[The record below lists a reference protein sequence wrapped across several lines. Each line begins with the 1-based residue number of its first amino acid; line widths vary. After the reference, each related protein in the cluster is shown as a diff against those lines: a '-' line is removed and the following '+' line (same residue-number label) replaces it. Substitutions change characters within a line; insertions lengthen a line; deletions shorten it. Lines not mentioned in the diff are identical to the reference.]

1 MWWVA
6 ALIPG
11 LAFMPLTN
19 LIFASFKDRGWIFS
33 RTIGLFF
40 CAWTL
45 WVLNCAGIMPF
56 RPASARITVI
66 ALAAVNYAAYFICGK
81 KKERRGAGK
90 TDAAER
96 GSRSPIVL
104 ILFEEAV
111 FFGLLYLSVY
121 IIGFRPDAY
130 GTEKFMDY
138 GFMTALSRSDR
149 MPFTDMWFAGRPVN
163 YYYGGQYATVFL
175 MKLAGVTEGEAYNLM
190 RGLITTCSFM
200 LPFSLVYQ
208 LLYDYMSRRP
218 VQIHGH
224 AARFGRSDN
233 IRRRPAA
240 AGTASVGGGINRT
253 SATAETADDGSSRSG
268 GPAVILAG
276 VFGGLL
282 GGAAVAF
289 CGNIHYV
296 LYGLILPA
304 IRRLRGEE
312 YFYWFPDSTRYIG
325 YDPDLPDKTIH
336 EFPAYSSV
344 LGDLHAHY
352 INILFV
358 VTVTAV
364 VYAWAQKHD
373 RDGGGKLPFIC
384 PEVLVTGFM
393 TGAFRWTNFW
403 DFPIYYV
410 VCGSVFFFVLLRRY
424 RNRIPQFI
432 AVMAAIAAVM
442 FGTGYLASLPFTVTF
457 DQISTQIGL
466 TYSHTLWYQLLILW
480 GLPAACL
487 VGFIVQL
494 AGERL
499 RSRVKPGGREI
510 PDEQEKPGEQV
521 KPGGREIPDEQEK
534 SGGYGIPGRYEMS
547 VPDLAVLMYGLC
559 AAGLVFL
566 PEVIYVKDIYGADHY
581 RANTMFKLSYQA
593 FILFGICMAYILTR
607 TLIEGIRR
615 LRRGARTSDALSADD
630 LSSGTVSSGT
640 VSSGTAFS
648 GTASSGTAFSGT
660 VSSGTAFS
668 GARSADALS
677 SGPVPSGT
685 LSGAVLSAGS
695 LPAGFCPFEAGA
707 ARTGGFEVDDNHGR
721 EDKAGRAKAWSCLVP
736 GLIGLALLLMTAGYM
751 GCAVRYWFGDISD
764 PAARI
769 HTDASV
775 FVYRSFY
782 TDFKAIDWMN
792 RNISGVRTIL
802 EAPGDSYS
810 DYGRISVATG
820 LPTVIG
826 WNNHEY
832 LWRGGYEEVAARI
845 GDVDRIYTAEDEE
858 TARKLLEKYGVEYI
872 YIGALEYARYPELN
886 RTLLEKLG
894 RVAYEDEDSC
904 IIAVDSRNS

>member
-1 MWWVA
+1 
-6 ALIPG
+6 
-11 LAFMPLTN
+11 MPLTN

-45 WVLNCAGIMPF
+45 WVLNCAGVMPF
-56 RPASARITVI
+56 RPSSARITVI
-66 ALAAVNYAAYFICGK
+66 VLAAVNYAAYFICK
-81 KKERRGAGK
+81 KRKERRGAGK

-96 GSRSPIVL
+96 RSRPSIVL
-104 ILFEEAV
+104 ILFEEAM

-138 GFMTALSRSDR
+138 GFMTAMSRSDH
-149 MPFTDMWFAGRPVN
+149 MPFTDMWFAGRSVN
-163 YYYGGQYATVFL
+163 YYYGGQYVTVFL
-175 MKLAGVTEGEAYNLM
+175 MKLAGVTEGQAYNLM

-200 LPFSLVYQ
+200 LPFSLVFQ
-208 LLYDYMSRRP
+208 LLYDYMRRMP
-218 VQIHGH
+218 VQQHGH
-224 AARFGRSDN
+224 TARTGRSDTM
-233 IRRRPAA
+233 RQVPAA
-240 AGTASVGGGINRT
+240 AGTASAGAGISRVSAAT
-253 SATAETADDGSSRSG
+253 GTASAGAGISRVSATAGTAEGGGGRSG
-268 GPAVILAG
+268 GAAAVLAG
-276 VFGGLL
+276 LLGGLL

-296 LYGLILPA
+296 LYGIILSA
-304 IRRLRGEE
+304 IKRFRGEE

-424 RNRIPQFI
+424 RKRIPQFI

-442 FGTGYLASLPFTVTF
+442 FGTGYLASLPFTMTF

-466 TYSHTLWYQLLILW
+466 THSHTLWYQLLILW

-494 AGERL
+494 VGERL
-499 RSRVKPGGREI
+499 RSREMPGGRELPGGQEIPGRREMPSGREMPDGQEMPGRRAIPDGREI
-510 PDEQEKPGEQV
+510 PD
-521 KPGGREIPDEQEK
+521 
-534 SGGYGIPGRYEMS
+534 RYEMR

-607 TLIEGIRR
+607 TLVEGIRR
-615 LRRGARTSDALSADD
+615 LRRGALSTD
-630 LSSGTVSSGT
+630 V
-640 VSSGTAFS
+640 V
-648 GTASSGTAFSGT
+648 
-660 VSSGTAFS
+660 
-668 GARSADALS
+668 
-677 SGPVPSGT
+677 
-685 LSGAVLSAGS
+685 SAGS
-695 LPAGFCPFEAGA
+695 VSAGFCPFEAGT
-707 ARTGGFEVDDNHGR
+707 ARTGGFEVADNHSR
-721 EDKAGRAKAWSCLVP
+721 PDTPGRAKAWSCLVP

-764 PAARI
+764 PAVRI

-845 GDVDRIYTAEDEE
+845 EDADRIYTAEDEE
-858 TARKLLEKYGVEYI
+858 TARELVDKYGVEYI

-894 RVAYEDEDSC
+894 RIAYEDEDAC
-904 IIAVDSRNS
+904 IIAVDSRNSRLARGRDS

>member
-45 WVLNCAGIMPF
+45 WVLNCAGVMPF
-56 RPASARITVI
+56 RPSSARITVI
-66 ALAAVNYAAYFICGK
+66 VLAAVNYAAYFIFK
-81 KKERRGAGK
+81 KRKEGRGAGK

-96 GSRSPIVL
+96 RSRPSIVL
-104 ILFEEAV
+104 ILFEETM

-138 GFMTALSRSDR
+138 GFMTAMSRSDH
-149 MPFTDMWFAGRPVN
+149 MPFTDMWFAGRSVN
-163 YYYGGQYATVFL
+163 YYYGGQYVTVFL
-175 MKLAGVTEGEAYNLM
+175 MKLAGVTEGQAYNLM

-200 LPFSLVYQ
+200 LPFSLVFQ
-208 LLYDYMSRRP
+208 LLYDYMRRMP
-218 VQIHGH
+218 VQQHGH
-224 AARFGRSDN
+224 TARTGRSDTM
-233 IRRRPAA
+233 RQVPAA
-240 AGTASVGGGINRT
+240 AGTAEGGG
-253 SATAETADDGSSRSG
+253 GRSG
-268 GPAVILAG
+268 GAAAVLAG
-276 VFGGLL
+276 LLGGLL

-296 LYGLILPA
+296 LYGIILSA
-304 IRRLRGEE
+304 IKRFRGEE

-424 RNRIPQFI
+424 RKRIPQFI

-442 FGTGYLASLPFTVTF
+442 FGTGYLASLPFTMTF

-466 TYSHTLWYQLLILW
+466 THSHTLWYQLLILW

-494 AGERL
+494 VGERL
-499 RSRVKPGGREI
+499 RSREMPGGREMPGRRAIPDGREI
-510 PDEQEKPGEQV
+510 PD
-521 KPGGREIPDEQEK
+521 
-534 SGGYGIPGRYEMS
+534 RYEMS

-607 TLIEGIRR
+607 TLVEGIRR
-615 LRRGARTSDALSADD
+615 LRRGALSTD
-630 LSSGTVSSGT
+630 V
-640 VSSGTAFS
+640 V
-648 GTASSGTAFSGT
+648 
-660 VSSGTAFS
+660 
-668 GARSADALS
+668 
-677 SGPVPSGT
+677 
-685 LSGAVLSAGS
+685 SAGS
-695 LPAGFCPFEAGA
+695 VSVGFCPFEAGT
-707 ARTGGFEVDDNHGR
+707 ARTGGFEVADNHSR
-721 EDKAGRAKAWSCLVP
+721 PDTPGRAKAWSCLVP

-764 PAARI
+764 PAVRI

-845 GDVDRIYTAEDEE
+845 GDADRIYTAEDEE
-858 TARKLLEKYGVEYI
+858 TARELVDKYGVEYI

-894 RVAYEDEDSC
+894 RIAYEDEDAC
-904 IIAVDSRNS
+904 IIAVDSRNSRLARGRDS